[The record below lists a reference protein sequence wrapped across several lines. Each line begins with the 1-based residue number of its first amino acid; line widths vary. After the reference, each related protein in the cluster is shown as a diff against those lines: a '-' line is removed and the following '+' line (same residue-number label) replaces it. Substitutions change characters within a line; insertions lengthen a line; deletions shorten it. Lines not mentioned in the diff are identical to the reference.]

1 MKRYHLCATALKTFF
16 KNVCFA
22 SFLLIA
28 SFTGACAQKAT
39 DSTAAGV
46 ASVSYIGYNDD
57 QLSFLMKYENESGG
71 KYSVTVTDADG
82 NILYN
87 ESFTAKK
94 FSKVFK
100 THAETPSLTFVI
112 SNPKKKEEKKF
123 QVNNQRHMV
132 EEFSITKA
140 N

>member
-1 MKRYHLCATALKTFF
+1 MKRDHLCATAF
-16 KNVCFA
+16 KKIVKNACFA
-22 SFLLIA
+22 SFLLMA
-28 SFTGACAQKAT
+28 SFTGASAQKAT

-46 ASVSYIGYNDD
+46 ASVSYIGYNND
-57 QLSFLMKYENESGG
+57 QLSFLMKYENETGG
-71 KYSVTVTDADG
+71 KYSVTITDGEG

-94 FSKVFK
+94 LSKVFK
-100 THAETPSLTFVI
+100 THVETSSLTFVI

>member
-1 MKRYHLCATALKTFF
+1 MKRVHLCATALKTFV
-16 KNVCFA
+16 KNA
-22 SFLLIA
+22 SFAFILLTA
-28 SFTGACAQKAT
+28 SFTGANAQKAT

-46 ASVSYIGYNDD
+46 ASVSYIGYNND
-57 QLSFLMKYENESGG
+57 QLSFLMKYENDTGG
-71 KYSVTVTDADG
+71 KYSVTVTDGNG

-100 THAETPSLTFVI
+100 THVETSSLTFVI
-112 SNPKKKEEKKF
+112 SNPKKREEKKF

-132 EEFSITKA
+132 EEFSVTKA